1 MDTSLIIILSGF
13 LLVYS
18 VKVGIYTMDK
28 LYNISRDAED
38 RMCEEAD
45 KNNMPESVKHL
56 YS

>member
-13 LLVYS
+13 LLVYGI
-18 VKVGIYTMDK
+18 KVGIYTMDT
-28 LYNISRDAED
+28 LYNISRDTED
-38 RMCEEAD
+38 RMREEAD